1 MRLSGEEFNHL
12 EQLSAQPEYAHYHR
26 QVTVMIQ
33 RQPSNNRWVS
43 KR

>member
-12 EQLSAQPEYAHYHR
+12 EQLSARPEYAHYG

-33 RQPSNNRWVS
+33 RQPSNNR
-43 KR
+43 